1 MHTVFAMLVHALRLR
16 SRGVKLTPAEL
27 RAQRPL
33 AGRLSFNRSAYQGR
47 DERGL
52 WVCTLMPELG
62 ESGWSVELFDA
73 RVLRIEQRGILVGGF
88 EDTWLRKRRTS
99 YTQVLWAWPAGGES
113 PRDIPPGATLD
124 SMKFL
129 AQLEAL
135 VA

>member
-1 MHTVFAMLVHALRLR
+1 MLVHALLLR

-33 AGRLSFNRSAYQGR
+33 AGRLGFNQSAYQGR

-73 RVLRIEQRGILVGGF
+73 RVLRIERRGILVGGV
-88 EDTWLRKRRTS
+88 EDAWLRKKRTS
-99 YTQVLWAWPAGGES
+99 YAQVLWAWPMSGEGARV
-113 PRDIPPGATLD
+113 PPPGATIE
-124 SMKFL
+124 SMKFIEQL
-129 AQLEAL
+129 AELA
-135 VA
+135 